1 MSTESTIKNIYINL
15 TAVELSRLS
24 KCLAEKPDKP
34 INWWQIITPS
44 ADPDERRANAINKAR
59 IKSAMR
65 YHEKGGPKKNY
76 GAKTRSADNV
86 MSRTEIR
93 KRGL

>member
-15 TAVELSRLS
+15 TTVELSRLS
-24 KCLAEKPDKP
+24 KCLAEKPDEP

-59 IKSAMR
+59 IKTAMR
-65 YHEKGGPKKNY
+65 YHEKGGPKKRQTQN
-76 GAKTRSADNV
+76 KRDEVV

>member
-24 KCLAEKPDKP
+24 KCLAEKPDEP

-59 IKSAMR
+59 IKTAMR
-65 YHEKGGPKKNY
+65 YHEKGGPKKRQTQN
-76 GAKTRSADNV
+76 KRDEVV